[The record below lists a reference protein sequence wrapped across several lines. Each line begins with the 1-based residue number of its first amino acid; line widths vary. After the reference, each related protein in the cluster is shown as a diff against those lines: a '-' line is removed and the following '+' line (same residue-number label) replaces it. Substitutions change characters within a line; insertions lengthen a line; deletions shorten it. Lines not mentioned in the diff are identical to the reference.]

1 MNPRISSGYGRRGVT
16 IRKFGGEARGA
27 RGALRSS
34 GRERQDVSST
44 ERGGEVASILTRR
57 SNRINPG
64 SKYT

>member
-16 IRKFGGEARGA
+16 IRKFGGEA